1 MSPKT
6 IPVIIDCDTGID
18 DANALVIACAS
29 ARLDIRAVTTV
40 AGNTV
45 IENSTRN
52 TLNVL
57 HLLGRDDIP
66 VGRGAAGPIFGMIA
80 ILGDIDMPR
89 RIFYQ
94 KVQRFQPNGYL
105 VKRLR
110 IRNQLFQSLRGICY

>member
-1 MSPKT
+1 MSHKP
-6 IPVIIDCDTGID
+6 IPVLIDCDTGID

-29 ARLDIRAVTTV
+29 GRLDIRAVTTV

-66 VGRGAAGPIFGMIA
+66 VGRGAAGPIFGPLKA
-80 ILGDIDMPR
+80 AASTHGEDGLGG
-89 RIFYQ
+89 Y
-94 KVQRFQPNGYL
+94 RFEL
-105 VKRLR
+105 TIVKAAL
-110 IRNQLFQSLRGICY
+110 

>member
-1 MSPKT
+1 MSHKP
-6 IPVIIDCDTGID
+6 IPVLIDCDTGID

-29 ARLDIRAVTTV
+29 GRLDIRAVTTV

-66 VGRGAAGPIFGMIA
+66 VGRAPPGRSSG
-80 ILGDIDMPR
+80 R
-89 RIFYQ
+89 
-94 KVQRFQPNGYL
+94 
-105 VKRLR
+105 
-110 IRNQLFQSLRGICY
+110 